1 MENVV
6 GYLSCLFPSGIIAL
20 IFFVFVFFSNIK
32 QINEYQRGVLFQ
44 KGKFKKTVGP
54 GWVFVVPVFQTI
66 NIIDVRTKTVDLS
79 GQDAMTKDNVS
90 VQLGIVLYYRIA
102 DAAKSLLQVENSKWA
117 TSQLAESTMR
127 SVVGEVDLNDLL
139 GKREMVAARIQQ
151 IIAEVVDDWGV
162 EIISVEIKDV
172 NLPENMKR
180 TMAKQAEA
188 EREKL
193 SIIKKSEGEKL
204 ASQNLADAAKMMAD
218 VPGALHLR
226 TLSTINDVSSD
237 QSNTIMFALPIE
249 VLRAIEGT
257 VQKLGEGNGKSIT
270 KAVSSV
276 IKSKKGSNNNK
287 ESKASKSKSHNVPK
301 PTEANNPVSSSNK
314 SQTR

>member
-1 MENVV
+1 MD
-6 GYLSCLFPSGIIAL
+6 GLMSFLGCLFPLGVVGIIG
-20 IFFVFVFFSNIK
+20 IFFVIVSNIR

-44 KGKFKKTVGP
+44 KGKYKGTVGP
-54 GWVFVVPVFQTI
+54 GWTFVIPILQTLK
-66 NIIDVRTKTVDLS
+66 IIDIRTKTVDLS
-79 GQDAMTKDNVS
+79 GQDAMTKDNIS

-127 SVVGEVDLNDLL
+127 SVVGEVDLNELL
-139 GKREMVAARIQQ
+139 GERERIAQRIQQ
-151 IIAEVVDDWGV
+151 IIESMVDDWGV
-162 EIISVEIKDV
+162 DIASVEIKDV

-193 SIIKKSEGEKL
+193 SIVTKSEGEKL
-204 ASQNLADAAKMMAD
+204 ASQNLTDAARLMSE

-249 VLRAIEGT
+249 VLIAIEGMGAK
-257 VQKLGEGNGKSIT
+257 VNPSSGESEKNSSGKS
-270 KAVSSV
+270 SS
-276 IKSKKGSNNNK
+276 
-287 ESKASKSKSHNVPK
+287 
-301 PTEANNPVSSSNK
+301 
-314 SQTR
+314 